1 MPVLLTR
8 QCFPLNIN
16 RLSESS
22 VFLPGSAWL
31 LAVTPWGVAEQGRLT
46 CETMPAFYL
55 VSLLGL
61 ISQCMWKKKQ
71 QIFPNSQVG
80 NCIGSTPAIGFL
92 SWRLLQ
98 YCLHS
103 RIGTVRNPA
112 KAQVPLRRHQAA
124 SSLGVSVVFK
134 FKNSCLHIAILKAV

>member
-80 NCIGSTPAIGFL
+80 NCIGSTPCHWL
-92 SWRLLQ
+92 SVL
-98 YCLHS
+98 
-103 RIGTVRNPA
+103 
-112 KAQVPLRRHQAA
+112 AA
-124 SSLGVSVVFK
+124 STVLSTLQNRHCQKPSQGPSAPKAPSGCLKSGCFCSVQV
-134 FKNSCLHIAILKAV
+134 